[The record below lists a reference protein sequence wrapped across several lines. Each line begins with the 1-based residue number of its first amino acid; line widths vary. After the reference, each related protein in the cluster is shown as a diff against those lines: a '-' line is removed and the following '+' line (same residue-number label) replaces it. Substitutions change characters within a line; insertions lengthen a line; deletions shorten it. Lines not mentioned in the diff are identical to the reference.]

1 MHARKISSI
10 LIIAILAAVTTFSS
24 STFLTPALA
33 QIGAEEG
40 GETTQES
47 TGTGTR
53 ISTGTGTDTGANTGA
68 DTDADTGADTDADTG
83 ADTDTDTGA
92 DNSAASQDYQEFET
106 CLTEAQEEEGFATE
120 DEIRE
125 CFQPIYIG
133 GEASEDEDSEGG
145 SQDEDSEGGSQD
157 EGENNSESNDSG

>member
-33 QIGAEEG
+33 QTGAEEG
-40 GETTQES
+40 EETTQE
-47 TGTGTR
+47 T
-53 ISTGTGTDTGANTGA
+53 TDTG
-68 DTDADTGADTDADTG
+68 
-83 ADTDTDTGA
+83 
-92 DNSAASQDYQEFET
+92 AASQDYQEFET
-106 CLTEAQEEEGFATE
+106 CLTEAEGEEGFATE

-145 SQDEDSEGGSQD
+145 SQDEDD
-157 EGENNSESNDSG
+157 NNSESNGSGN

>member
-1 MHARKISSI
+1 MHARKIPSI

-33 QIGAEEG
+33 QTGAEEG

-47 TGTGTR
+47 T
-53 ISTGTGTDTGANTGA
+53 DTGA

-83 ADTDTDTGA
+83 A
-92 DNSAASQDYQEFET
+92 ASQDYQEFET
-106 CLTEAQEEEGFATE
+106 CLTEAEGEEGFATE

-157 EGENNSESNDSG
+157 EDDNNSESNGSGN

>member
-10 LIIAILAAVTTFSS
+10 LIIAILAAFTTFSS
-24 STFLTPALA
+24 STFLTPAFA
-33 QIGAEEG
+33 QTGAEEG
-40 GETTQES
+40 EETTQE
-47 TGTGTR
+47 T
-53 ISTGTGTDTGANTGA
+53 TDTG
-68 DTDADTGADTDADTG
+68 
-83 ADTDTDTGA
+83 
-92 DNSAASQDYQEFET
+92 AASQDYQEFET
-106 CLTEAQEEEGFATE
+106 CLTEAEGEEGFATE

-157 EGENNSESNDSG
+157 EDDNNSESSDSGN